1 MPQYIE
7 MNEKE
12 IKHLTDLVWDLGD
25 MYEQMRE
32 TFPYDSLLIL
42 NQLQLGKQQMEL
54 KWDRKPRRNK
64 SWDISQLDPNLS
76 YSMWTWNKSAKIGAI
91 LPNLHTW
98 NRD

>member
-12 IKHLTDLVWDLGD
+12 IEHLTDLVWDLGD
-25 MYEQMRE
+25 IYEQMRE

-76 YSMWTWNKSAKIGAI
+76 YSTWTWNKSAKISAI
-91 LPNLHTW
+91 LPNLHTC